1 MIDNKIRSIEFM
13 FLFIFFSIMLY
24 CNIFLFDYFVFVMNY
39 FSLNNKYSYNV
50 WQTNL
55 KQSYFMNIYSFI
67 FFRFS
72 KVSFCSCSR
81 FILGRWSTKNLQ
93 LLDKILF
100 YHEITK
106 IIGCYKDTLSQ
117 HHIIF
122 LYYII
127 RTSEFA
133 LSKKSIDI

>member
-1 MIDNKIRSIEFM
+1 M
-13 FLFIFFSIMLY
+13 FGKQTWNSLTLWIFIHLY
-24 CNIFLFDYFVFVMNY
+24 FLD
-39 FSLNNKYSYNV
+39 SLKA
-50 WQTNL
+50 
-55 KQSYFMNIYSFI
+55 
-67 FFRFS
+67 
-72 KVSFCSCSR
+72 SFCSCSR

-100 YHEITK
+100 YHDITK

-133 LSKKSIDI
+133 MSKKSIDI